1 MGKEVLRTEG
11 LVKRFGEFVAVNKVS
26 LSFEEGE
33 RTAIIGPNGA
43 GKTTFINLVTGQLR
57 ADEGSVFLNGRDIT
71 GLSPHERV
79 KEGLNRTF
87 QIPSVFKS
95 LTVEQNLLVA
105 TSTSGA
111 DAEEVG
117 EIIEGLG
124 LRPYLTTKAALLP
137 YGLMKV
143 LELGIA
149 LLSRPS
155 VLFLDEPTAGLN
167 VGEKERI
174 VSLLQSLP
182 SRVTLVVVEHDM
194 DVVFTLARRIVV
206 MHRGEVLADGA
217 PQAIAADQRVKE
229 VYLG

>member
-1 MGKEVLRTEG
+1 MGKEVLKTVG
-11 LVKRFGEFVAVNKVS
+11 LVKKFGEFVAVNNVS
-26 LSFEEGE
+26 LSFVEGE

-43 GKTTFINLVTGQLR
+43 GKTTFINLATGQLT
-57 ADEGSVFLNGRDIT
+57 ADKGQVFLNGRDIT
-71 GLSPHERV
+71 AFRPHRRV
-79 KEGLNRTF
+79 RNGLNRTF

-95 LTVEQNLLVA
+95 LTVEENLEVA
-105 TSTSGA
+105 STFSAA
-111 DAEEVG
+111 DANEIRELVG
-117 EIIEGLG
+117 KLG
-124 LRPYLTTKAALLP
+124 LKTYLGTKAALLP

-143 LELGIA
+143 LELGMA
-149 LLSRPS
+149 LLSRPA

-182 SRVTLVVVEHDM
+182 TNMTLVVVEHDM

-206 MHRGEVLADGA
+206 MHRGEVLADG
-217 PQAIAADQRVKE
+217 PPEMIAVDPRVKE

>member
-1 MGKEVLRTEG
+1 MGREVLRTEG
-11 LVKRFGEFVAVNKVS
+11 LVKRFGEFVAVNRVS

-57 ADEGSVFLNGRDIT
+57 ADEGKVLLNGRDIT
-71 GLSPHERV
+71 GQSPHERV

-95 LTVEQNLLVA
+95 LTVEQNLMVA
-105 TSTSGA
+105 SSTAGA
-111 DAEEVG
+111 DAGEVRG
-117 EIIEGLG
+117 LIEGLG
-124 LRPYLTTKAALLP
+124 LKHYLTTRAALLP

-143 LELGIA
+143 LELGMA
-149 LLSRPS
+149 LLSKPS

-182 SRVTLVVVEHDM
+182 SSVTLVVVEHDM

-217 PQAIAADQRVKE
+217 PQAIAADSRVRE

>member
-111 DAEEVG
+111 DADEVG

>member
-217 PQAIAADQRVKE
+217 PQVIAADQRVKE